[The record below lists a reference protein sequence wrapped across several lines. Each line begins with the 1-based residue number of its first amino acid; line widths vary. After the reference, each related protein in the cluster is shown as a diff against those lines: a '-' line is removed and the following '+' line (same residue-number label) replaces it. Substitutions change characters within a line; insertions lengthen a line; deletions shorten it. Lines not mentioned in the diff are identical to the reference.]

1 MNHIQ
6 NTNLHNVVEQVVKE
20 QLARMYG
27 LVKENK
33 RRNATIALLKEAA
46 EDVRNQG
53 KDKKDKKESKV
64 GVPHDIRK
72 SAIKTQG
79 GGRKDFD
86 AKNDK
91 TYNQDTDD
99 MQQSEIAQ
107 ELNSG
112 YFNISKIAQE
122 IYPDH
127 TKEGAQSQLR
137 KKIKGE
143 TADSG
148 YEYHLKEKE
157 INALRPVMNKIKQG

>member
-6 NTNLHNVVEQVVKE
+6 NTNLHDVVEQVVKE
-20 QLARMYG
+20 QLTRVYG
-27 LVKENK
+27 LVQESK

-46 EDVRNQG
+46 EDLRNQG
-53 KDKKDKKESKV
+53 KDEKESKV
-64 GVPHDIRK
+64 GVPHDVRK

-79 GGRKDFD
+79 GGRKDFN

-91 TYNQDTDD
+91 TYNRDTDD
-99 MQQSEIAQ
+99 MQQSEIAD

-137 KKIKGE
+137 KKLKGE

-148 YEYHLKEKE
+148 FKYHLKKKE
-157 INALRPVMNKIKQG
+157 INALRPILNKVKQG

>member
-20 QLARMYG
+20 QLARVYG
-27 LVKENK
+27 LVQENK

-46 EDVRNQG
+46 EDLRNQG
-53 KDKKDKKESKV
+53 KDEKKSKV

-99 MQQSEIAQ
+99 MQQSEIAD

-137 KKIKGE
+137 KKLKRE

-157 INALRPVMNKIKQG
+157 TNALRPIMNKIKQG